1 MGWHWKLK
9 TDATTEPI
17 STAQAKKHC
26 NISTSDDD
34 SYIDILIKAARQK
47 VESDTGRAF
56 INQTWYLYLD
66 KFPASSDTA
75 LYLPMSPLSSVTSI
89 KYTNSAGTANTE
101 WSNSYYDYDKY
112 HEPGRVLPSYGYA
125 YPADALSKPSC
136 IVVEYVAGYGANIAA
151 ATLLPATM
159 TQALYI
165 LVSHW
170 YENREPIIT
179 GTIVANVPL
188 AYDSLIST
196 VKVGWLFEE
205 PV

>member
-17 STAQAKKHC
+17 TTAQAKAHC
-26 NISTSDDD
+26 NITTSDDD
-34 SYIDILIKAARQK
+34 TYIDILIKAARQK

-56 INQTWYLYLD
+56 INQSWYLYLD
-66 KFPASSDTA
+66 SFPVSSGTA
-75 LYLPMSPLSSVTSI
+75 LYLPMSPMSAVTAI
-89 KYTNSAGTANTE
+89 KYTDTADAEQTWSSA
-101 WSNSYYDYDKY
+101 YYDADTA
-112 HEPGRVLPSYGYA
+112 HEPGRVLPKYGYT
-125 YPADALSKPSC
+125 YPTDVKDKPSC
-136 IVVEYVAGYGANIAA
+136 VQVEYVSGYGANIGAA
-151 ATLLPATM
+151 ALLPATM
-159 TQALYI
+159 TQALYL

-170 YENREPIIT
+170 YENREVIIT
-179 GTIVANVPL
+179 GTIVSNTPL